1 MPARVKTFRD
11 RHDVVAFGSVV
22 AVVVPLAVGG
32 SWLATHAGL
41 RVLDVGGADLARS
54 WQGVVLLAGGM
65 AGFGSGLLLG
75 SVLWM
80 CAMRRLLPPRTVRRW
95 MLGDG
100 GGRLR
105 PYAERIVDRL
115 VAPSC

>member
-1 MPARVKTFRD
+1 MGAPAKPLRD

-22 AVVVPLAVGG
+22 ALIVPLAVGG
-32 SWLATHAGL
+32 LWLATHAAM
-41 RVLDVGGADLARS
+41 RVLDVDGADLVRS
-54 WQGVVLLAGGM
+54 WQGVVLLACGS

-75 SVLWM
+75 SVLWT
-80 CAMRRLLPPRTVRRW
+80 CAMRRVLPARTVRRW
-95 MLGDG
+95 MVGDG